1 MKWKWKVYVESYD
14 FRTRKPDQG
23 QVTLDGQPVHL
34 KSETSS
40 NCCGFQDYTSSLH
53 PFHTVKDILFEV
65 MNQCRC
71 TSKENMEEYV
81 TVLLREVGL
90 KSDCLYCYPHMLSG
104 GEAQRVAIARA
115 ICMQPDYILF
125 DEAISSLD
133 MSMQTQILD
142 LLKGYVTHTS

>member
-1 MKWKWKVYVESYD
+1 
-14 FRTRKPDQG
+14 
-23 QVTLDGQPVHL
+23 
-34 KSETSS
+34 
-40 NCCGFQDYTSSLH
+40 
-53 PFHTVKDILFEV
+53 
-65 MNQCRC
+65 
-71 TSKENMEEYV
+71 MEEYV
-81 TVLLREVGL
+81 TALLREVGL

-142 LLKGYVTHTS
+142 LLKRLRHSHQLSYIFITHDIQAATYICDDLLIFKNGCIEARTSISELHRQQNGYTRELIDKQLSI

>member
-1 MKWKWKVYVESYD
+1 MRRHRIAAV
-14 FRTRKPDQG
+14 
-23 QVTLDGQPVHL
+23 
-34 KSETSS
+34 
-40 NCCGFQDYTSSLH
+40 FQDYTSSLH

-81 TVLLREVGL
+81 TALLREVGL

-104 GEAQRVAIARA
+104 GEGQRVAIARV

-142 LLKGYVTHTS
+142 LLKRLRHSHQLSYIFITHDIQAATYICDDLLIFKMAVSKLGHL

>member
-1 MKWKWKVYVESYD
+1 
-14 FRTRKPDQG
+14 
-23 QVTLDGQPVHL
+23 
-34 KSETSS
+34 
-40 NCCGFQDYTSSLH
+40 
-53 PFHTVKDILFEV
+53 
-65 MNQCRC
+65 
-71 TSKENMEEYV
+71 MEEYV
-81 TVLLREVGL
+81 TALLREVGL

-142 LLKGYVTHTS
+142 LLKRLRHSHQLSYIFITHDIQAATYICDDLLIFKMVVSKLGHL